1 MRYPAYS
8 NNSSLARS
16 NLLPRVC
23 IDAAAKPRTYVATS
37 KIQYRP
43 TTGSRLVN
51 PYLSSTLSRLTL
63 PRLTSPC
70 LANATRV
77 AGKRLANA
85 ILARIRVKARGYGT
99 DFRVKAKR
107 PYGLVARARL
117 RVVCSQHASA
127 STGRP
132 CTRVARIFRQR
143 QLSCRY
149 VVVFVCVRGR

>member
-1 MRYPAYS
+1 MGGGREGRERMRYPAYS

-23 IDAAAKPRTYVATS
+23 IDAAANRERVCCYEQNSIPPDREESLGEPVF
-37 KIQYRP
+37 IVGVEP
-43 TTGSRLVN
+43 
-51 PYLSSTLSRLTL
+51 PC
-63 PRLTSPC
+63 LTSPC

-85 ILARIRVKARGYGT
+85 ILARIRVKTRGYGT

-117 RVVCSQHASA
+117 RLVCS
-127 STGRP
+127 
-132 CTRVARIFRQR
+132 
-143 QLSCRY
+143 
-149 VVVFVCVRGR
+149 